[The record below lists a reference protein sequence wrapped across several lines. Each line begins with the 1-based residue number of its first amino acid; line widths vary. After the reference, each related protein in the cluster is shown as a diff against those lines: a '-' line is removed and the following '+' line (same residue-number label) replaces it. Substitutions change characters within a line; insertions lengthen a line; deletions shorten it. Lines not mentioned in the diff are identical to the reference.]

1 MFTGFKPQ
9 GLQKIASRMGYAGQM
24 DKFDQYLEQNPDK
37 QREMIVYQ
45 GKAQEMARGGM
56 VRKFAEG
63 GGTGT
68 PPTEQEIQDR
78 LNAPKSEATPTT
90 TTPATTTP
98 ATTTPA
104 SNIEDFSTQQ
114 ALNPTLPAGG
124 AVVATDTVQKDDQL
138 VNSANSQVTGDISMG
153 ETSLATSKGVVA
165 PTKTDANEVTT
176 KLATPDVKDA
186 LDANVA
192 ATINPDDP
200 RAKIIAAETIKSSV
214 SDLEAAQGT
223 AAILENPIER
233 KIQEGELIEG
243 VANAEVASKYTEEI
257 EAATATP
264 SEKATVS
271 GQLAELTENF
281 DINNPP
287 AYAAG
292 ALRAVNSAMLARG
305 IGASSM
311 AGQAMIQGALEAA
324 LPIAQADAAT
334 FATFEGKN
342 LSNRQ
347 ERAILAAQQRAKFL
361 DLEYTQEFETRV
373 KNSAKIADI
382 ADKNFTAEQSI
393 ALENSKFVQGMNI
406 ENLNSKEALVI
417 AEAAALADLDKSN
430 LSNRQAAAVDNAKSF
445 IDMETTNIN
454 NKQQSELM
462 KTRELVASILS
473 DTAERNATEQFNA
486 KSKNQTDQFFADLNM
501 TAATITAEQANSIA
515 KFNAGEENAAEEFQ
529 ATMKNEREQFNA
541 NNRKVIDQS
550 NAVWKREIATAD
562 TATINRANELNAK
575 AVLDLS
581 TTAYNNLWQGFR
593 DDIEFAWKT
602 GDNEQERAK
611 DILLRK
617 MQDESTVASAQ
628 IKADAEETK
637 AAANGIVNIA
647 KSDVGSKVIDKGLDW
662 AIDKIS
668 DWF

>member
-1 MFTGFKPQ
+1 MAMFKGFKPQ
-9 GLQKIASRMGYAGQM
+9 GLQKIASKMGYAGRM
-24 DKFDQYLEQNPDK
+24 EEFDRYLEDNPEK
-37 QREMIVYQ
+37 QREMIVFQ
-45 GKAQEMARGGM
+45 SKAQDMARGGV
-56 VRKFAEG
+56 VRRFAEG
-63 GGTGT
+63 GNTGT
-68 PPTEQEIQDR
+68 PATEQEIQDR

-90 TTPATTTP
+90 TTPTG
-98 ATTTPA
+98 
-104 SNIEDFSTQQ
+104 NIEDFSTKQ

-124 AVVATDTVQKDDQL
+124 AVVATDTVVNPDQI
-138 VNSANSQVTGDISMG
+138 VDSANSQVTGDITMG
-153 ETSLATSKGVVA
+153 ATSKATSQDVVA
-165 PTKTDANEVTT
+165 PTKTAANEVTT
-176 KLATPDVKDA
+176 KLASVDVKAA

-192 ATINPDDP
+192 AQINPDDP
-200 RAKIIAAETIKSSV
+200 RAKIIAAETTKSSV
-214 SDLEAAQGT
+214 SDLEGAQGT
-223 AAILENPIER
+223 AAILDNPVQR
-233 KIQEGELIEG
+233 KIEDGELIEG
-243 VANAEVASKYTEEI
+243 VANAEVAAKYTEEI
-257 EAATATP
+257 DAATATP

-287 AYAAG
+287 PYAAG

-334 FATFEGKN
+334 FATFEGEN

-361 DLEYTQEFETRV
+361 DMEFDQKFQSRV
-373 KNSAKIADI
+373 KNAAKIGDI
-382 ADKNFTAEQSI
+382 ANKNFTAEQNI
-393 ALENSKFVQGMNI
+393 ALENSKFVQSMNL
-406 ENLNSKEALVI
+406 ENLSNKQAMVI
-417 AEAAALADLDKSN
+417 AEAAALADLDTSN
-430 LSNRQAAAVDNAKSF
+430 LSNRQAANVNNAKSF

-454 NKQQSELM
+454 NKQQSEVM

-473 DTAERNATEQFNA
+473 DTAEKNATEQFNA
-486 KSKNQTDQFFADLNM
+486 KSKNQTDQFFADLDM
-501 TAATITAEQANSIA
+501 TAATITAEQANSIS
-515 KFNAGEENAAEEFQ
+515 KFNAGEDNAAEEFK

-581 TTAYNNLWQGFR
+581 STAYANLWQGFR
-593 DDIEFAWKT
+593 DDMEFAWKT

-617 MQDESTVASAQ
+617 MADESTVAAAQ
-628 IKADAEETK
+628 ITADAAETQ
-637 AAANGIVNIA
+637 AAAKGIVDIA
-647 KSDVGSKVIDKGLDW
+647 KSDVGSKIIETGFDW
-662 AIDKIS
+662 AVKKI
-668 DWF
+668 FG

>member
-1 MFTGFKPQ
+1 MAMFTGFKPQ

-98 ATTTPA
+98 TG
-104 SNIEDFSTQQ
+104 NIEDFSTQQ

-165 PTKTDANEVTT
+165 PTKTASNEVTT
-176 KLATPDVKDA
+176 NLATPEVKDA

-223 AAILENPIER
+223 AAILENPIQR
-233 KIQEGELIEG
+233 KIQDGELIEG
-243 VANAEVASKYTEEI
+243 AANAEVASKYTEEI

-264 SEKATVS
+264 SEKATVA

-287 AYAAG
+287 PYAAG
-292 ALRAVNSAMLARG
+292 ALRAVTSAMLARG

-334 FATFEGKN
+334 FATFESEN

-382 ADKNFTAEQSI
+382 ADKNFTAEQTI
-393 ALENSKFVQGMNI
+393 ALENSKFVQDMNI

-454 NKQQSELM
+454 NKQQSEVM

-486 KSKNQTDQFFADLNM
+486 KNKNQTDQFFADLNM

-647 KSDVGSKVIDKGLDW
+647 KSDVGSKVIDKGVDW